1 MAIPIIPIIMAVTAL
16 ASGVSKAVSSVK
28 DAKAQ
33 AKATKAEAE
42 QQIQEKA
49 RQAAKLMSQ
58 QKSSFLKGGVYF
70 EGSPEDVIN
79 ETYDFANED
88 IRRLTSNANT
98 SIKNTM
104 RKGRTAFAT
113 SLIDSVTGALTG
125 FGTGMQIQG
134 NLKNFTGGSMSEG
147 GGIMEKIRD
156 VFSRKQS
163 LTGGF
168 GSVDGTNYKIS

>member
-33 AKATKAEAE
+33 AKATKVEAE

-79 ETYDFANED
+79 ETFDFANED
-88 IRRLTSNANT
+88 IRRLTNNANT

-113 SLIDSVTGALTG
+113 SLMDAVVGGLSG
-125 FGTGMQIQG
+125 FGGGMQIQG
-134 NLKNFTGGSMSEG
+134 GLNDFTGGTTSEND
-147 GGIMEKIRD
+147 GIMDKIRD
-156 VFSRKQS
+156 VFGRKQN

>member
-33 AKATKAEAE
+33 ARATKAEAE

-88 IRRLTSNANT
+88 IQRLTSNANT

-113 SLIDSVTGALTG
+113 SLMDAVVGGLSG
-125 FGTGMQIQG
+125 FAGGMQVSGGG
-134 NLKNFTGGSMSEG
+134 NNFAGGSSTNGE
-147 GGIMEKIRD
+147 GIMDKLRD
-156 VFSRKQS
+156 VFGRKTN

-168 GSVDGTNYKIS
+168 GSVDGTNDKIA